1 MPANTAPI
9 FTLTPNN
16 GGGAATA
23 ANTSSSGSGTVG
35 TDIFKVFTA
44 GANGSWLGRIRFQ
57 AVSSAA
63 ATATTA
69 TVARIFIS
77 SVGSG
82 TTAVTDTFCVGEV
95 NLAVVTA
102 AHSTTS
108 TNFVEFPLNFAL
120 PTGWF
125 VHITNHAAPATN
137 TRWQAT
143 LLGSG
148 DF

>member
-1 MPANTAPI
+1 MPANTSPI

-23 ANTSSSGSGTVG
+23 ANTNGSGSGTIG

-57 AVSSAA
+57 AVATAA

-82 TTAVTDTFCVGEV
+82 ATTTTDTLCVGEV
-95 NLAVVTA
+95 NLASVTA
-102 AHSTTS
+102 DHSTTA
-108 TNFVEFPLNFAL
+108 TNFVEFPLNFAI

-137 TRWQAT
+137 TRWHAT